1 MKLQKELN
9 NFKKKKIS
17 QKSSNEETFIPSVTN
32 KNDEL
37 EESNKL
43 EKKYFKPIEKN
54 ESEDLEEKA
63 KSTKKTTMI
72 KTADFQIYPDIY
84 VNNYKFKEKGDQF
97 AFKKKTHTILK

>member
-9 NFKKKKIS
+9 NFKKKEIS

-43 EKKYFKPIEKN
+43 EKKYFKPIEK
-54 ESEDLEEKA
+54 K
-63 KSTKKTTMI
+63 
-72 KTADFQIYPDIY
+72 
-84 VNNYKFKEKGDQF
+84 
-97 AFKKKTHTILK
+97 